1 MSDRDHLSIGE
12 VLNLLQDEF
21 PDITV
26 SKIRFLE
33 SRGLIAPERTP
44 SGYRKFYDEDVERL
58 RWILTQQKEHF
69 LPLRVIRA
77 RLDADDLDLGGDDVG
92 AHEGDLDGDE
102 GDDGARAG
110 RGVRH
115 LAAAPGPA
123 PPADTTTGEVAGV
136 PVRSPVFGPREH
148 TPVLTLAELAER
160 TGLTGQ
166 EVRSLERLG
175 LLTPTTFGDDV
186 VYGDEAVAVAD
197 LAGRFKEHGIEGRHL
212 RMYKVAAEREAGLY
226 EQLLAPLLK
235 RPTGQAEA
243 RERAEELASLGEQM
257 RTAMLRA
264 VLRPQLGD

>member
-44 SGYRKFYDEDVERL
+44 SGYRKFYDDDVERL

-77 RLDADDLDLGGDDVG
+77 RLDADELGLGGDEDG
-92 AHEGDLDGDE
+92 ADDGELEDE
-102 GDDGARAG
+102 DGVDGARPGPSA
-110 RGVRH
+110 RH
-115 LAAAPGPA
+115 LAAAPA
-123 PPADTTTGEVAGV
+123 PPAHAEDTTRAV
-136 PVRSPVFGPREH
+136 PTAAVRPAVFGPRER
-148 TPVLTLAELAER
+148 TQVLTLAELAER
-160 TGLTGQ
+160 TGLTAA
-166 EVRSLERLG
+166 EIRSLERLG
-175 LLTPTTFGDDV
+175 LLTPTSFGDDV
-186 VYGDEAVAVAD
+186 VYDHEAVAVAD
-197 LAGRFKEHGIEGRHL
+197 LAGRFKGHGIEGRHL

-235 RPTGQAEA
+235 RPSGQVEA

-264 VLRPQLGD
+264 VLRPRLGG